1 MASMARAR
9 PPEAEACSNCG
20 AEDWALEELSRFRR
34 LSGWLQQGRPVP
46 RARLT
51 CTNCGFEILIHED
64 GSWAVLRP
72 YRYLGWW
79 GAPVRAIRVLVRARL
94 AIPAPWIYLA
104 AAAAGTL
111 LGLAL
116 GVAIGWPWWAVT
128 LGSVAAAWALFLLTA
143 FRGAGRRS
151 ELWSSLLDAVDPK
164 GAPERWNRRQEES
177 FRTAP
182 FPLYGLPPTWR
193 GLRSLGGG
201 DWGGTGRHAVPTE
214 LELIHGDPEGPAGA
228 VLRVVVSSELG
239 KREVSRN
246 HALRRLA
253 EDLWREQDRPP
264 SGLPPE
270 HLHEWARARDREV
283 RSRETPPTAPVHVP
297 VDGRPIP
304 FDHISEGTAWAA
316 VGIADDVT
324 ITLRARSIAI
334 EAVELRRVTDVDPYI
349 EGTRRLRDRWR
360 TQP

>member
-1 MASMARAR
+1 MDSMARAR

-51 CTNCGFEILIHED
+51 CRNCGAEISIHDD

-72 YRYLGWW
+72 YRYSGWW
-79 GAPVRAIRVLVRARL
+79 GAPVRVIRVLIRGRL

-116 GVAIGWPWWAVT
+116 DATVGWPWWAVT
-128 LGSVAAAWALFLLTA
+128 VGVVVAIWALFLVTA
-143 FRGAGRRS
+143 FRGARQRS
-151 ELWSSLLDAVDPK
+151 ELRSSLLDAVDPK
-164 GAPERWNRRQEES
+164 GASDRWNKRQEEA

-182 FPLYGLPPTWR
+182 FSLYGLPTWR

-201 DWGGTGRHAVPTE
+201 DWGGTGKHAVPTE
-214 LELIHGDPEGPAGA
+214 LELVHGDLEHPAGA
-228 VLRVVVSSELG
+228 VLRVSVSSELG
-239 KREVSRN
+239 TQEGSRELV
-246 HALRRLA
+246 LRRLA
-253 EDLWREQDRPP
+253 EDLWRERDRPP
-264 SGLPPE
+264 PGLPPE
-270 HLHEWARARDREV
+270 RLREWARARDREV
-283 RSRETPPTAPVHVP
+283 RSRETPPAAPVHIL
-297 VDGRPIP
+297 VDGRATP
-304 FDHISEGTAWAA
+304 FDHLSEGAAWVA
-316 VGIADDVT
+316 VGQADDVT

-334 EAVELRRVTDVDPYI
+334 EAVDLAKLIDVDAYI

-360 TQP
+360 TQS